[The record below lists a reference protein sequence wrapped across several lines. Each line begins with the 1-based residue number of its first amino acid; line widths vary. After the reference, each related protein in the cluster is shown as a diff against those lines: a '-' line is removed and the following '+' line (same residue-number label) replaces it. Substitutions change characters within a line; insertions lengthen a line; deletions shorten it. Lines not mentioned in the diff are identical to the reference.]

1 MPAGFL
7 DGITV
12 LDLASVGPAARAS
25 RWLADYGAT
34 VVKVGAVPSAG
45 AVQIIPVFFAY
56 SGHRGM
62 KRALFD
68 LKSPDGRE
76 AFLRLAEGADVL
88 IESFRP
94 GVMARLGVGYDDV
107 KARNDGIVYCSTSG
121 FGQDGPY
128 SQWAGHDLNY
138 LAVSGYLDVG
148 EKGEGGKPP
157 VPGTTV
163 ADSAAGGMHAV
174 MSINAALVQK
184 QRTGRGAYLDVSVAD
199 GALQLMSLHLEDH
212 LATGVTPGHRHTMT
226 TGRYAC
232 YDSYQASDG
241 GWLTVAAIEG
251 KFWANLCN
259 LVGLPQWAT
268 EQTNDEVQDQ
278 IRTELAAAF
287 RTRSRDEWTALL
299 APADTCVAP
308 VLSIEEVVRDPQLE
322 ARHAFVEAEHPSKG
336 TFRQVAP
343 TLAGQV
349 KEDRYVLREGSD
361 TDTDELLALAGFQPD
376 EITELRDAG
385 AVA

>member
-1 MPAGFL
+1 MPGML
-7 DGITV
+7 DGVTV

-68 LKSPDGRE
+68 LKSPEGRE

-107 KARNDGIVYCSTSG
+107 KARNPGIVYCSTSG

-138 LAVSGYLDVG
+138 LAVSGFLDVA
-148 EKGEGGKPP
+148 EKAEGGKPP

-184 QRTGRGAYLDVSVAD
+184 QRTGEGAYLDVSVAD

-232 YDSYQASDG
+232 YDSYQAADG
-241 GWLTVAAIEG
+241 GWLTVAAIEA

-259 LVGLPQWAT
+259 LLGLPQWAK
-268 EQTNDEVQDQ
+268 EQTNDELQDQ
-278 IRTELAAAF
+278 IRVDLAEVF
-287 RTRSRDEWTALL
+287 RTKTRDEWTALL

-308 VLSIEEVVRDPQLE
+308 VLTIAEVVDDPQLN
-322 ARHAFVEAEHPSKG
+322 ARHAFVEAEHPTKG

-349 KEDRYVLREGSD
+349 KEERYVLRDGAE
-361 TDTDELLALAGFQPD
+361 TDTDELLTLAGFSPD
-376 EITELRDAG
+376 EITKLRDAG
-385 AVA
+385 AVS

>member
-1 MPAGFL
+1 
-7 DGITV
+7 
-12 LDLASVGPAARAS
+12 
-25 RWLADYGAT
+25 
-34 VVKVGAVPSAG
+34 VPSAG
-45 AVQIIPVFFAY
+45 NVQIIPVFFAY

-62 KRALFD
+62 KRAQFD
-68 LKSPDGRE
+68 LKSPEGRE

-94 GVMARLGVGYDDV
+94 GVMARLGVGYEDV

-138 LAVSGYLDVG
+138 LGIGGFLDVS
-148 EKGEGGKPP
+148 EKAEGGKPP
-157 VPGTTV
+157 VPGTTI

-174 MSINAALVQK
+174 MSICAALVQK
-184 QRTGRGAYLDVSVAD
+184 QRTGDGAYLDVSVAD
-199 GALQLMSLHLEDH
+199 GVLQLMSLHIEDH
-212 LATGVTPGHRHTMT
+212 LATGVEPGHRHTMT

-241 GWLTVAAIEG
+241 GWLTVAAIEP

-259 LVGLPQWAT
+259 LLGLSHWAT
-268 EQTNDEVQDQ
+268 HQIDDDVQDQ
-278 IRTELAAAF
+278 VRADVAAVFA
-287 RTRSRDEWTALL
+287 TKTRDEWTALL

-308 VLSIEEVVRDPQLE
+308 VLSIPELVEDPQLN
-322 ARHAFVEAEHPSKG
+322 ARSAFVEAQHPSKG

-349 KEDRYVLREGSD
+349 KEDRYVLREGSE
-361 TDTDELLALAGFQPD
+361 TDTDELLTLAGFSPD
-376 EITELRDAG
+376 EITKLRDAG